1 MKIIQISVFL
11 ENRKGRL
18 YEVCRLL
25 GEHQISIRALHIAEA
40 TDFGVLRMVVDKPD
54 AAQKLLRENNFV
66 ANRTD
71 VVAIEVNDRPGGL
84 ADILQLLTKED
95 LNVEYMYAFVEKRSD
110 KALVVFRFDDTEKA
124 LALLAAHHISVVR
137 QADLAVL

>member
-25 GEHQISIRALHIAEA
+25 GDHRISIRALHIAEA
-40 TDFGVLRMVVDKPD
+40 TDFGVLRMVVDQPD
-54 AAQKLLRENNFV
+54 VAQKVLRDHNFV

-71 VVAIEVNDRPGGL
+71 VIAVEVSDQPGGL
-84 ADILQLLTKED
+84 ADVLQILTKED

-110 KALVVFRFDDTEKA
+110 RALVVFRFDDTEKA
-124 LALLAAHHISVVR
+124 LRLLTAHHINVVR
-137 QADLAVL
+137 QADLAGL

>member
-71 VVAIEVNDRPGGL
+71 VVAIEVSDRPGGL

-124 LALLAAHHISVVR
+124 LRLLAAHHISVVR
-137 QADLAVL
+137 QADLAAL

>member
-1 MKIIQISVFL
+1 MKLTQISVFL

-25 GEHQISIRALHIAEA
+25 GEHGISIRALNIAEA

-54 AAQKLLRENNFV
+54 TAKKVLHDHGFV
-66 ANRTD
+66 ANLTD
-71 VVAIEVNDRPGGL
+71 VVAIEVSDQPGGL
-84 ADILQLLTKED
+84 ADVLQLLNKEG

-110 KALVVFRFDDTEKA
+110 KALVVFRFEDTEKA
-124 LALLAAHHISVVR
+124 VALLAAHHISVVH
-137 QADLAVL
+137 QTDLP

>member
-124 LALLAAHHISVVR
+124 LRLLAAHNISVVR
-137 QADLAVL
+137 QADLAAL

>member
-25 GEHQISIRALHIAEA
+25 GDHRISIRALHIAEA
-40 TDFGVLRMVVDKPD
+40 TDVGVRRMVVDQPD
-54 AAQKLLRENNFV
+54 AAQKLLREHNFV

-71 VVAIEVNDRPGGL
+71 VIAVEVSDQPGGL
-84 ADILQLLTKED
+84 ADVLQILTKED

-110 KALVVFRFDDTEKA
+110 RALVVFRFDDTEKA
-124 LALLAAHHISVVR
+124 LRLLAAHHINVVR
-137 QADLAVL
+137 QSDLAGL

>member
-25 GEHQISIRALHIAEA
+25 GDHQISIRALHIAEA
-40 TDFGVLRMVVDKPD
+40 TDFGVLRMVVDQPD
-54 AAQKLLRENNFV
+54 AAQKVLRDHNFV

-71 VVAIEVNDRPGGL
+71 VVAVEVSDQPGGL
-84 ADILQLLTKED
+84 ADVLQILTKED

-110 KALVVFRFDDTEKA
+110 RALVVFRFDDTEKA
-124 LALLAAHHISVVR
+124 LRLLATHHINVVR
-137 QADLAVL
+137 QAELAGL

>member
-25 GEHQISIRALHIAEA
+25 GQHNISIRALNIAEA

-54 AAQKLLRENNFV
+54 AAQKVLREHNFV

-71 VVAIEVNDRPGGL
+71 VVAVEVSDQPGGL
-84 ADILQLLTKED
+84 ADILQLLSKDD

-124 LALLAAHHISVVR
+124 LALLAAHHVNVVR
-137 QADLAVL
+137 QTDLAAL

>member
-1 MKIIQISVFL
+1 MKLTQISVFL

-18 YEVCRLL
+18 YDVCRLL
-25 GEHQISIRALHIAEA
+25 GEHGISIRALNIAEA

-54 AAQKLLRENNFV
+54 AAKKALHDNRFV
-66 ANRTD
+66 ANLTD
-71 VVAIEVNDRPGGL
+71 VVAVEISDKPGGL
-84 ADILQLLTKED
+84 ADVLHLLTKED

-124 LALLAAHHISVVR
+124 LRLLAAHHINVVS
-137 QADLAVL
+137 QGELAGL